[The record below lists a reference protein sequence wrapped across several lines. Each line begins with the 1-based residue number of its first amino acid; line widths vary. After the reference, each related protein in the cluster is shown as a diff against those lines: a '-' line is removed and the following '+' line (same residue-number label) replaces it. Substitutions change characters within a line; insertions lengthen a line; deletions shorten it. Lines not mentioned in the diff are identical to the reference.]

1 MATLLKKYVG
11 TDEPKENGDVLKCE
25 CTSNHASPTG
35 LGKWTLDGV
44 SRYVFSVLYVSKV
57 FFYLKVRGSGEGVG
71 YLFLW
76 QMKMGRRSGVCIKRN

>member
-11 TDEPKENGDVLKCE
+11 TDEAKENGDVLKCE

-57 FFYLKVRGSGEGVG
+57 FK
-71 YLFLW
+71 YLFLFKSEREW
-76 QMKMGRRSGVCIKRN
+76 GGGWLSVSLTDENGTKIGSMY

>member
-1 MATLLKKYVG
+1 MRRTVHPELKILWVIGKVNRISWPLFS

-57 FFYLKVRGSGEGVG
+57 FKYL
-71 YLFLW
+71 
-76 QMKMGRRSGVCIKRN
+76 CIFI